1 MSVGGNGRARAFFKQ
16 HGWDDPGND
25 KLEDK
30 YLSRAAQIYRKQLEK
45 DATKLAAT
53 LSGAEPAAAPAEA
66 SAPPSRSASAAS
78 LRTQGSGVAAAPA
91 AAAKPAA
98 GAVAVAAAKPAAGAA
113 AAATKPAARRPVG
126 RLTLGAARK
135 PPARVGAGLGVRKA
149 KVDDSIFDQK
159 PEEPEP
165 SPIETTPSSELKDA
179 IPRAAS
185 ASSARSAAVAAAVAA
200 APAPAVEERKPAALR
215 GKDGHLKV
223 NLTSDFFSDPFATN
237 SPKSPANGAR
247 GPFGRAA
254 PPPAA
259 PVPATTSTR
268 SAAAPAD
275 SGSDTAQARFGNA
288 KSISSASFFDKGSAA
303 DEAERQTRLSRFRN
317 AGAISSDAYFGRED
331 EAGAAAVDDLSA
343 SELVSKLTVNA
354 REEYEQIKN
363 IASIASSRFSQFAQG
378 LVRDLQ
384 GGY

>member
-45 DATKLAAT
+45 DAAKLAAT
-53 LSGAEPAAAPAEA
+53 LSGADVAPAGNA
-66 SAPPSRSASAAS
+66 SATPSRSASATS
-78 LRTQGSGVAAAPA
+78 LRTQGSGAAPA
-91 AAAKPAA
+91 AAAPAA
-98 GAVAVAAAKPAAGAA
+98 KPVAAKPAAA
-113 AAATKPAARRPVG
+113 AARRPVG

-135 PPARVGAGLGVRKA
+135 PAARAGAGLGVRKA
-149 KVDDSIFDQK
+149 KVDDAIFDQK
-159 PEEPEP
+159 PDEPEP
-165 SPIETTPSSELKDA
+165 SSIEAAPSAELKDA
-179 IPRAAS
+179 TPRAAS

-200 APAPAVEERKPAALR
+200 APPPPVEERKPAALR

-237 SPKSPANGAR
+237 SPKSPASGAR
-247 GPFGRAA
+247 APFGRAA
-254 PPPAA
+254 PPPA
-259 PVPATTSTR
+259 V
-268 SAAAPAD
+268 AAPAATSSRAPAAPVD
-275 SGSDTAQARFGNA
+275 AGAGSAQARFGNA

-303 DEAERQTRLSRFRN
+303 DEAERQSRLSRFRN

-331 EAGAAAVDDLSA
+331 EAGADSVEDLSA
-343 SELVSKLTVNA
+343 SELVSKISVNA